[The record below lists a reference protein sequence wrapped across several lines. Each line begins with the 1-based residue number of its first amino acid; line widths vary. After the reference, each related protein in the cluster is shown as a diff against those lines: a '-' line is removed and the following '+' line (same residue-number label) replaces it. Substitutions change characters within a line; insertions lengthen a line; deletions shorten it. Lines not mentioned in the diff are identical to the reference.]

1 MAGGVSPVKWRR
13 QIRLHSSSS
22 LKSEHQ
28 LGRHADCSKMVTN
41 ADEQGN
47 SMSMK
52 ATVNLLDLRNMF
64 LLYLAAKWQMSLNE
78 ADECCEKIGNV
89 TVTERELRL

>member
-1 MAGGVSPVKWRR
+1 
-13 QIRLHSSSS
+13 
-22 LKSEHQ
+22 
-28 LGRHADCSKMVTN
+28 MVTN

-64 LLYLAAKWQMSLNE
+64 LLHLAANWHMSLNE
-78 ADECCEKIGNV
+78 ADECCEKIEN
-89 TVTERELRL
+89 VTERER